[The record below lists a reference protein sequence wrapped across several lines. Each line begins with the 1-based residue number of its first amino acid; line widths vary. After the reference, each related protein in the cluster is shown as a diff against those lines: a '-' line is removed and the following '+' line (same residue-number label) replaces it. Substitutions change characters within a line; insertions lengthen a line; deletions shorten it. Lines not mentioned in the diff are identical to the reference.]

1 MIKKRAFFLSVFFV
15 FFVSFFAAADS
26 TEVSEQSRD
35 EFFYVPDMEEMS
47 FFIESKSFLKKWE
60 KGENSFSDEQFKNMY
75 TKRIEQDYFSSMLYE
90 NFFRTT
96 ENESIKKQLKRHIE
110 SEKLETNY
118 AKTVL
123 KKLNSQK
130 KVYEQ
135 SGKKRIQYS
144 YKNEEFD
151 ENINL
156 FDFAEIHPFE
166 NEFGML
172 LFKNDWDILTYNSG
186 GGKEKEN
193 KKDVFLISGGG
204 TNSITVRITEHDNIV
219 TEDDLQKVFM
229 NINTL
234 DEKKY
239 PDTWYF
245 TELDKKGILETCGAD
260 RYFVG
265 WGRGPDIIPEID
277 SGTFNG
283 FLYNKK
289 TQKVFS
295 VSFFMNFSQINMNYE
310 IRDQLFDY
318 VRFFTLF
325 CFCD

>member
-60 KGENSFSDEQFKNMY
+60 KGENSLSDEQFKNMY

-172 LFKNDWDILTYNSG
+172 LFKNDWDIMTYTAEGAEEN
-186 GGKEKEN
+186 EKR
-193 KKDVFLISGGG
+193 KHLFLIYGGG
-204 TNSITVRITEHDNIV
+204 TNSLTIRIKEHENV
-219 TEDDLQKVFM
+219 LNEEDLEKIFM
-229 NINTL
+229 N
-234 DEKKY
+234 DFYEKKY
-239 PDTWYF
+239 PNAWTF
-245 TELDKKGILETCGAD
+245 MEINKEGILENCGAD

-277 SGTFNG
+277 CGTFNA
-283 FLYNKK
+283 FLYSKT

>member
-1 MIKKRAFFLSVFFV
+1 MIKKRAFFLSVLFV
-15 FFVSFFAAADS
+15 FFVSFFAAADN

-35 EFFYVPDMEEMS
+35 EFFYVPDMQEMS
-47 FFIESKSFLKKWE
+47 FFIESRYFLQKAE
-60 KGENSFSDEQFKNMY
+60 KGEKSLSDIEFKNMY
-75 TKRIEQDYFSSMLYE
+75 SKRIGQNFFSSMLYE

-96 ENESIKKQLKRHIE
+96 ENEEVKKQLKTYLEKEKIE
-110 SEKLETNY
+110 TGY
-118 AKTVL
+118 AKTLL
-123 KKLNSQK
+123 KKLDSEK

-135 SGKKRIQYS
+135 NGKKRIRYS
-144 YKNEEFD
+144 YKNEELD

-156 FDFAEIHPFE
+156 FDFAEVHPFKD
-166 NEFGML
+166 EFGML
-172 LFKNDWDILTYNSG
+172 LFKNDWDIFTYTPEGS
-186 GGKEKEN
+186 EQKEN
-193 KKDVFLISGGG
+193 KKDVFLIYGGG
-204 TNSITVRITEHDNIV
+204 TNSISIQIKEHENIV

-229 NINTL
+229 NNL
-234 DEKKY
+234 YEKKY

-245 TELDKKGILETCGAD
+245 TELDKTGVLETCGVD

-277 SGTFNG
+277 CGTFNA
-283 FLYNKK
+283 FLYSKT

-295 VSFFMNFSQINMNYE
+295 VSFFMNFSQINMNYD
-310 IRDQLFDY
+310 IRDRLFDY